1 MINILMSLTLE
12 HYYYYV
18 LSQLL
23 LEEMIVERLL
33 KFLVTVVDTHLLE
46 SVRLEDLKTKDIQHS
61 DDLIVPVFESELSF
75 RHKSSLDSS
84 VLNFE

>member
-1 MINILMSLTLE
+1 MIQCEGEYTLE